1 MAEIVNFQRPT
12 EGDFTVQIS
21 STELQVLTGL
31 LGSMIA
37 FPDKDCYDTNELYDK
52 FSAALEDN
60 GFSQYRFGIRTE
72 AGNDTMA
79 LVIKEI

>member
-31 LGSMIA
+31 LGSMVA
-37 FPDKDCYDTNELYDK
+37 FPDENSYDTNELYDK
-52 FSAALEDN
+52 FSTALEDN
-60 GFSQYRFGIRTE
+60 GFSQYRFTVRTE
-72 AGNDTMA
+72 VGSETVP
-79 LVIKEI
+79 LVVKEV